1 MLIVVG
7 RTRSFHIDIISTD
20 FFCGGG
26 GRGGPENRKMK
37 QSFNTFPRYLRKGT
51 RFCMNELNF
60 FDKSK
65 KKNSFWLE
73 CQHF

>member
-7 RTRSFHIDIISTD
+7 RTCSFHIDIISKD
-20 FFCGGG
+20 LGGG
-26 GRGGPENRKMK
+26 GAENRKMK
-37 QSFNTFPRYLRKGT
+37 QSFNTFPRYLKKGT

-65 KKNSFWLE
+65 KK
-73 CQHF
+73 

>member
-7 RTRSFHIDIISTD
+7 RTCSFHIDIISTD
-20 FFCGGG
+20 FFFGGG
-26 GRGGPENRKMK
+26 GAENRKMK

-51 RFCMNELNF
+51 RFCMNKLNF

-65 KKNSFWLE
+65 KNPNVFL
-73 CQHF
+73 FG